1 MVQTPNMNVS
11 DLKHYND
18 IRKLVPNETFK
29 ASLSYISWH
38 NRLTMT
44 DMLEVWEALVVSFA
58 FQKKEIDPF
67 LFSRVKEFLSQTRGR
82 VPLAV
87 EDCELRAQEL
97 VGDLFGRNQ

>member
-1 MVQTPNMNVS
+1 MNAS

-18 IRKLVPNETFK
+18 IRKLVPAETFRT
-29 ASLSYISWH
+29 ALTYISWH

-58 FQKKEIDPF
+58 LKKKDIEPF
-67 LFSRVKEFLSQTRGR
+67 LYPRVKDYLAQTRGR

-87 EDCELRAQEL
+87 DDCELRAQEL
-97 VGDLFGRNQ
+97 ISDLFGRNQ